1 MILKIRKVQL
11 DTYKKSKRIESGIER
26 DKNEYEDSKKIKKPI
41 KIKYNFDLNKIKEE
55 FHLGNKRTSKNEK
68 DNLYIDET
76 QLLFSN
82 AEKVSKNLDHKSRI
96 ILSQLV
102 TEMIHE
108 QKRLNNNFDQGS
120 IYDRQLT
127 KIKQKKE
134 FKQVS
139 VQTMAL
145 KKLLNENKTIEPKNE
160 KEKIYN
166 IMKNINEDNL
176 DNIKNLKAVLLK
188 SRVMENIKPLL
199 YNNRCL
205 KKKEKKIKLK
215 Q

>member
-1 MILKIRKVQL
+1 M
-11 DTYKKSKRIESGIER
+11 
-26 DKNEYEDSKKIKKPI
+26 
-41 KIKYNFDLNKIKEE
+41 
-55 FHLGNKRTSKNEK
+55 
-68 DNLYIDET
+68 
-76 QLLFSN
+76 
-82 AEKVSKNLDHKSRI
+82 SKNLDHKSRI

-139 VQTMAL
+139 DQTMAL

-166 IMKNINEDNL
+166 IMKNI
-176 DNIKNLKAVLLK
+176 
-188 SRVMENIKPLL
+188 
-199 YNNRCL
+199 
-205 KKKEKKIKLK
+205 
-215 Q
+215 